1 MSIGKTIT
9 TYLVDSNP
17 QGIKISFIS
26 NRICQCVAIPR
37 AMLKDAGG
45 RPELRFPSLYLFFGD
60 ENVAYIGET
69 ENPSARIAEHNRKKD
84 FWNEALVFSVKDKSL
99 NKADVKYLEYLAMRQ
114 VQKAKVYRLDENL
127 TSPVEPSMMEHQRD
141 TVLEFFQDVRMLSS
155 FLGYRLFDEK
165 QTPSNDA
172 DTQALI
178 LDIEL
183 FDEKKIS
190 SNDAIWYCKAG
201 ATCAQGIYEGKDFR
215 VLEGSKLR
223 KETAPSFPNTQARH
237 EKLRLEK
244 ATEQD
249 DCFILNSDMIFP
261 SPSSASSFCLGS
273 KSNGWTSW
281 KNENGQTLHDLVR
294 AKQ

>member
-26 NRICQCVAIPR
+26 NRICQCLAIPR

-45 RPELRFPSLYLFFGD
+45 RPELRLPSLYLLFGD
-60 ENVAYIGET
+60 ENFAYIGET

-84 FWNEALVFSVKDKSL
+84 FWNEVIVFSAKDESL
-99 NKADVKYLEYLAMRQ
+99 NKADVKYLEYLAIRQ

-141 TVLEFFQDVRMLSS
+141 TVLEFFADVRMLSS
-155 FLGYRLFDEK
+155 YLGYRLFDEK
-165 QTPSNDA
+165 KTPSNDA
-172 DTQALI
+172 VL
-178 LDIEL
+178 
-183 FDEKKIS
+183 
-190 SNDAIWYCKAG
+190 YCKG
-201 ATCAQGIYEGKDFR
+201 DATDAKGMYEDKTFR

-223 KETAPSFPNTQARH
+223 KETALSFPNAQERR
-237 EKLRLEK
+237 ERLMQEQ

-249 DCFILNSDMIFP
+249 DCFILNSDMIFT

-273 KSNGWTSW
+273 KSNGWINW
-281 KNENGQTLHDLVR
+281 KNKHGRTLHQLVR